1 MDLPCKAPKLI
12 TEVLNSTFFCKDRLK
27 KRLAYQQIGSLEE
40 YMRVAQEIR
49 HVEIYRRTEDWQVSI
64 HISGQVELR
73 SVQFCLDI
81 DELYTNI
88 D

>member
-12 TEVLNSTFFCKDRLK
+12 TEMLNSTFCKDRFK